1 MCVLHGALKYFL
13 SEGFGSTVEGPMVS
27 IGLTCCAYRIEFK
40 QGLVQM
46 ELDRQR
52 DVYG

>member
-1 MCVLHGALKYFL
+1 
-13 SEGFGSTVEGPMVS
+13 MVS
-27 IGLTCCAYRIEFK
+27 FGLTCSAYRIEFK

-46 ELDRQR
+46 ELDRQW